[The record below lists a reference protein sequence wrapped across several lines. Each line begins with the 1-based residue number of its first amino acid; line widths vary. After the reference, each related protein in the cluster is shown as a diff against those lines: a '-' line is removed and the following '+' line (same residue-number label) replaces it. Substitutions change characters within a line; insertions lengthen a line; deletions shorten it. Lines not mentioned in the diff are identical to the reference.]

1 MALGPHQRPIAEP
14 DSIKADKCDIFWAP
28 CYDAVLYQV
37 VRTGFLFGHT
47 SPCDLDIAAAT
58 TLTIV
63 VGVPQRPR
71 LVRVKVRVPADAGAR
86 EVGVGQEAALA
97 VEGRAVAVETRGEDD
112 GDVHVLLCALQLT
125 VGHGLEAQR
134 RHVLPHVE
142 RSPYGVVR
150 QLAAHLGRH
159 VLYAARTSKEGA
171 GLIQFNT
178 IPFLLY
184 RPQSKVQSQR
194 A

>member
-112 GDVHVLLCALQLT
+112 GDVHVAPAALQGA

-134 RHVLPHVE
+134 RHALPHVE
-142 RSPYGVVR
+142 GPADGVVG
-150 QLAAHLGRH
+150 LPGAHLGRH
-159 VLYAARTSKEGA
+159 VLDAAWEGRS
-171 GLIQFNT
+171 GDIGTLCLTLNSTFPI
-178 IPFLLY
+178 LY
-184 RPQSKVQSQR
+184 
-194 A
+194 